1 MRGTT
6 IAVAVLGFGGGY
18 LISNVLPS
26 KAADAGAVLT
36 ANAVS
41 EPIARLLEGN
51 ERYISGKMMHDH
63 QSVSRRD
70 EVAKGQKPFAVIV
83 GCADSRVPPEIV
95 FDQGLGDLFVV
106 RCAGNVCEDASIG
119 SIEYA
124 VEHLGAKLIVVLGH
138 ERCGAVD
145 AVLKGGEL
153 PGHLGSFA
161 TAIGSAARAAK
172 SLGAADT
179 LDAAVRLNVSH
190 IVDQLSHCGPFL
202 DEMVEKGEIQIVGA
216 RYDLDEGRVEFLN
229 ADSAE
234 TAHHGTDAHD
244 AHGKAEPKEAN
255 AEHPAENHDHH

>member
-124 VEHLGAKLIVVLGH
+124 VEHLGARLLVVLGH
-138 ERCGAVD
+138 EHCGAV
-145 AVLKGGEL
+145 K
-153 PGHLGSFA
+153 
-161 TAIGSAARAAK
+161 AAA
-172 SLGAADT
+172 SGAAMPTPNLQAIVDHIAPALDHVRPFAVADQLAELGVAANVHQSASDVSSNSPIIHEALANGT
-179 LDAAVRLNVSH
+179 LKLIRAVYRLETGEVVRL
-190 IVDQLSHCGPFL
+190 
-202 DEMVEKGEIQIVGA
+202 
-216 RYDLDEGRVEFLN
+216 
-229 ADSAE
+229 
-234 TAHHGTDAHD
+234 
-244 AHGKAEPKEAN
+244 AEPVEPHAHATIEFEVDPSSTAMEL
-255 AEHPAENHDHH
+255 AERK